1 MPYHTGHNMV
11 NVAEVCTYAHIF
23 SGMHI
28 ADFGCGRTG
37 HLVFPIAQAIGET
50 GVVYAV
56 DILKDVLEN
65 IQKRAAISSTL
76 HNIHTVW
83 ANLEQVG
90 CTAIPENT
98 LDAGLLVNVLS
109 QSDNRHAMLDEA
121 RRLLKDK
128 GRLVIIDWS
137 QKGLPFG
144 PADARF
150 VDFEDIIAWA
160 SLHGFVLQKEFT
172 MGSYHRGVVLF
183 RHD

>member
-1 MPYHTGHNMV
+1 MV
-11 NVAEVCTYAHIF
+11 DVEEVSAYVQVF

-37 HLVFPIAQAIGET
+37 HLTFPIAKMIGDT
-50 GVVYAV
+50 GIMYAV

-65 IQKRAAISSTL
+65 IRKRAAISSTI
-76 HNIHTVW
+76 HNVHTVW
-83 ANLEQVG
+83 VNLEVVG
-90 CTAIPENT
+90 ATAIPEKT

-109 QSDNRHAMLDEA
+109 QSDNRHAILDEA

-137 QKGLPFG
+137 KKGLPFG
-144 PADARF
+144 PADVRF
-150 VDFEDIIAWA
+150 VDFEDITAWA
-160 SLHGFVLQKEFT
+160 RLHGFVLQTEFA
-172 MGSYHRGVVLF
+172 MGAYHRGIVLF